1 MRIGID
7 LGGTKIEL
15 VVLDGS
21 DVRYRKR
28 VPTPASYDEVVT
40 TLSQLVLDA
49 EREVGATCSVGLG
62 TPGAISPATGL
73 LKNCNAASMNGH
85 PLDRDLSRVLGRTVR
100 MQNDANCF
108 ALSEASDGAARGAEV
123 AFGVILGTG
132 CGGAIV
138 VRGAIVTGRNAIAG
152 EWGHN
157 PLPWPGPHESPGPR
171 CYCGRAGCIET
182 YVSGTGIARD
192 HAHVTGHALSAPEI
206 VAQAGLGQADAVAT
220 LERYCD
226 RLARALAS
234 VINVLDPDVIV
245 VGGGMSN
252 TASLYTEVPKLWGR
266 YVYSDRVDTKL
277 VPALHGDASG
287 VRGAAWLW
295 P

>member
-21 DVRYRKR
+21 EVRYRKR
-28 VPTPASYDEVVT
+28 VPTPASYDAVVT
-40 TLSQLVLDA
+40 TLAQLVIDA
-49 EREVGATCSVGLG
+49 EREVGVTCSVGLG

-73 LKNCNAASMNGH
+73 LKNCNAAAMNGH
-85 PLDRDLSRVLGRTVR
+85 PLDRDLGRVLGRAVR
-100 MQNDANCF
+100 IQNDANCF

-171 CYCGRAGCIET
+171 CYCGRSGCIET

-206 VAQAGLGQADAVAT
+206 VAQAGLGKPDAIAT
-220 LERYCD
+220 MERFHD
-226 RLARALAS
+226 RLARSLAS
-234 VINVLDPDVIV
+234 VINLLDPDLIV

-252 TASLYTEVPKLWGR
+252 TASLYAEVPKLWGR